1 MEPIM
6 KKISQ
11 LALTVSI
18 ASILLF
24 FSNSLYAQEGYY
36 MHVDYIKIEKAN
48 LSDFMNNVESTFKPI
63 QEARVE
69 NGSIEGWY
77 LYRVAYRGTRNANYN
92 YVVVSISDQLLG
104 FEDIYQQIDGHFSE
118 SERDA
123 IMDDYN
129 RYLSPNHSELW
140 TINNSVLVSDDAK
153 PSRYFG
159 MDYMQVPS
167 GQEYAYQMM
176 EDEVARP
183 LHESRMETDT
193 MRGWELFSLITP
205 GGTEYG
211 YNFATGNYYNK
222 LSDIEFGFTDEIIR
236 ANHPGTNI
244 NEFFEEIE
252 RTRDL
257 VRSEL
262 WEIIDYVK

>member
-1 MEPIM
+1 M
-6 KKISQ
+6 KKIYQ

-24 FSNSLYAQEGYY
+24 CTNPLQAQEGYY
-36 MHVDYIKIEKAN
+36 MHLDYIKIEKAN
-48 LSDFMNNVESTFKPI
+48 LSDFMDNVESTFKPI
-63 QEARVE
+63 QEARVD
-69 NGSIEGWY
+69 NGYIDSWY
-77 LYRVAYRGTRNANYN
+77 LYRVAYRGTQNASYN
-92 YVVVSISDQLLG
+92 YVVVSLSDRLSG
-104 FEDIYQQIDGHFSE
+104 FEDITKQLEGHFSDSD
-118 SERDA
+118 SEA
-123 IMDDYN
+123 FISDYN

-140 TINNSVLVSDDAK
+140 SINNSVLLDESSK

-159 MDYMQVPS
+159 MDFMQVRS

-183 LHESRMETDT
+183 LHETRMENGT
-193 MRGWELFSLITP
+193 MKGWELFSIVTP

-211 YNFATGNYYNK
+211 YNFATGNYYQN
-222 LSDIEFGFTDEIIR
+222 LRDIEFGFTDEIIR

-252 RTRDL
+252 NTRDL
-257 VRSEL
+257 VRSDL
-262 WEIIDYVK
+262 WELVDYVK